1 MVQFDHSDKQR
12 LEQLVQQ
19 TRWNE
24 VTDARKRILERLEVI
39 DEAQFSRR
47 TGLTQDRIAI
57 MQQRSVQRYV
67 QQVET
72 ILDPVAGRTTEWWTD
87 KWIGAFELP
96 NGDMIEVIG
105 LEQYVDLDEEI
116 SYQVSETYK
125 PHAAHVGTT
134 RTVERTTTPP
144 VGLHRNAF
152 RATNRAL
159 ADQGIEFDPRDKDVG
174 EGDVGAQTAVSPS

>member
-39 DEAQFSRR
+39 DEAQFSGRG
-47 TGLTQDRIAI
+47 GLTQGRIAI
-57 MQQRSVQRYV
+57 IQQRSVQRYV

-72 ILDPVAGRTTEWWTD
+72 ILDPVNGDATDWWTD
-87 KWIGAFELP
+87 KWIGEFELP
-96 NGDMIEVIG
+96 TGEVVEVIG
-105 LEQYVDLDEEI
+105 LEQYVNLDEKITYE
-116 SYQVSETYK
+116 VTETVK

-159 ADQGIEFDPRDKDVG
+159 ADQGIEFDPRDKDVTDD
-174 EGDVGAQTAVSPS
+174 DVGPQTAVSPS